1 MMLPDHVTTSEK
13 LKATISSLPD
23 SVATQTKGA
32 IGEREG
38 KVDNKTKI
46 EIIKEE
52 QRKIEEERS
61 EQLEVEIEKAKKE
74 EILVDPAPIIMS
86 EGIVKPTSAEIN
98 RMFIEQT
105 QQSPQQQT
113 FPLPSVEQELT
124 STDLKILGDALESFS
139 KEKKNLIVEKETI
152 KEIKEEIAEYQEDVK
167 ELNEVVELSKHD
179 EMVQI
184 KESKAAKNVY
194 KKVSSMLN
202 KLDQVMEDLEQKEK
216 IIQEKEKEEKMDTAQ
231 SGVDG
236 DVPLK
241 KAELVRIDEIMAVIR
256 QVCFK
261 VFELIIL

>member
-1 MMLPDHVTTSEK
+1 MMLPDHVPTSEK

-61 EQLEVEIEKAKKE
+61 EQMEVDIEKEKAKKE

-86 EGIVKPTSAEIN
+86 EGIVKPSSEEIN

-105 QQSPQQQT
+105 QQSQQQKA
-113 FPLPSVEQELT
+113 FQPAVEQELT
-124 STDLKILGDALESFS
+124 SNDLKILGDALESFS

-167 ELNEVVELSKHD
+167 ELNEVVELSKDD
-179 EMVQI
+179 EKVQI

-216 IIQEKEKEEKMDTAQ
+216 ITQEKEEKLEPLQ
-231 SGVDG
+231 IDG
-236 DVPLK
+236 EVVVEEK
-241 KAELVRIDEIMAVIR
+241 KALLVRIDEIMAVIR
-256 QVCFK
+256 QVC
-261 VFELIIL
+261 LQI